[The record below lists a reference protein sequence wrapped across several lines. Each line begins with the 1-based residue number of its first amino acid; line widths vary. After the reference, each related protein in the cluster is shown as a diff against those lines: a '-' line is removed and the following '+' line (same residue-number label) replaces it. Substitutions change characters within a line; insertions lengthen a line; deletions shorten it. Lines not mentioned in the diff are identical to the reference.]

1 MYNVTMFSGW
11 LGSGVADLAR
21 IGGPATA
28 VARRRHRQVVFAG
41 SGTATRRP
49 GVQQLA

>member
-1 MYNVTMFSGW
+1 MSNMTKISGW
-11 LGSGVADLAR
+11 LGTDVADLAR

-28 VARRRHRQVVFAG
+28 TARPRHGLIVAFGDSPFRR
-41 SGTATRRP
+41 S

>member
-1 MYNVTMFSGW
+1 MNNMTKISGW
-11 LGSGVADLAR
+11 LGTGVVDLAR

-28 VARRRHRQVVFAG
+28 MARPRHGQIVVFG
-41 SGTATRRP
+41 DSPFRRS

>member
-1 MYNVTMFSGW
+1 MNNVTKISGW
-11 LGSGVADLAR
+11 LGAGVVDLTR

-28 VARRRHRQVVFAG
+28 TARPRHGQMVVFSDPQARR
-41 SGTATRRP
+41 S

>member
-1 MYNVTMFSGW
+1 MYNMTKISGW
-11 LGSGVADLAR
+11 LGTGAVDLAR

-28 VARRRHRQVVFAG
+28 TARPRHGQIVVFG
-41 SGTATRRP
+41 DSPFRRS

>member
-1 MYNVTMFSGW
+1 MYNMTKISGW
-11 LGSGVADLAR
+11 LGTCVVDLAR

-28 VARRRHRQVVFAG
+28 TARPRHGQIVVFGDSPFRMA
-41 SGTATRRP
+41 

>member
-1 MYNVTMFSGW
+1 MNNMTKISGW
-11 LGSGVADLAR
+11 LGTGVVDLAR

-28 VARRRHRQVVFAG
+28 TARPRHGQIVAFGDSPFRR
-41 SGTATRRP
+41 S